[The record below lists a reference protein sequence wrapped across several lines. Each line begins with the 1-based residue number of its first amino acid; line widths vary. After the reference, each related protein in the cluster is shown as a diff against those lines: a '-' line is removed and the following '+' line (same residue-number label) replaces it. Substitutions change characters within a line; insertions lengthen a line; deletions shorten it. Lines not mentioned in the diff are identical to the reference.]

1 MTRIGRVLLVLAAAS
16 FPGFGT
22 TVYYIETGQ
31 TGAALD
37 IDIIS
42 SDTWMFTPSYSW
54 DLGGGIFTMKKG
66 SATAAS
72 ITLTLNDVTNN
83 ISSLTSVTLDPSS
96 FTQSY
101 APVTF
106 AFSLPY
112 TLTAGVQYSL
122 VLSSPA
128 NNSSNEKYLI
138 KDDGTSG
145 FFDDSGNPLPP
156 PPPVPEPATLST
168 LAAGI
173 LALIGLGRRSFI
185 RRAPR

>member
-1 MTRIGRVLLVLAAAS
+1 MTRIGRVLLVLAAAN

-37 IDIIS
+37 IDVIS

-96 FTQSY
+96 FTSELRAGNVRLQPPLH
-101 APVTF
+101 AHRGCAVF
-106 AFSLPY
+106 ARF
-112 TLTAGVQYSL
+112 
-122 VLSSPA
+122 
-128 NNSSNEKYLI
+128 K
-138 KDDGTSG
+138 
-145 FFDDSGNPLPP
+145 
-156 PPPVPEPATLST
+156 
-168 LAAGI
+168 LA
-173 LALIGLGRRSFI
+173 RE
-185 RRAPR
+185 